1 MNTQK
6 LEIQIN
12 SENISAVKNNIRAL
26 SLKYEEDFFLED
38 VLFIEIKEANLSKLK
53 KIKGIKIE
61 KEKYAYQ
68 M

>member
-6 LEIQIN
+6 LEIKIN
-12 SENISAVKNNIRAL
+12 NKNIPAVKSNIKTL
-26 SLKYEEDFFLED
+26 SLNYEEDFFLED
-38 VLFIEIKEANLSKLK
+38 LVFIEIKEHNLQELN
-53 KIKGIKIE
+53 KINGIQIE